1 MAEIKQLFTPK
12 QDSPSQAADLINI
25 SRTLPPSLK
34 AAFADKTEHFSE
46 HEFGYYA
53 DLSSANNVGEFKSK
67 ILTIVQGFGFS
78 DFSFMRMHCGDIDSK
93 LLVTGPEEM
102 LSAYFD
108 QNFMKY
114 DMILPY
120 TEQSLEPIFLSEI
133 REYAAKSPF
142 ENETTRVMRSIY
154 ELNKSYGFY
163 DYYNIPIK
171 ALNGEGNVL
180 FSVTIRGYSPTE
192 IKRAVDESKIALLL
206 LCEAIDFVVT
216 QKFAND
222 LIGERVA
229 APIDVVINPRPLRV
243 LQALANNDFN
253 IMQVAEH
260 LNISA
265 VTANKHLETAR
276 KALGVRTNYAAIK
289 KAVLNGLI
297 NYEK

>member
-1 MAEIKQLFTPK
+1 MAEIKQLFTR
-12 QDSPSQAADLINI
+12 DDDFRNRAADLINV
-25 SRTLPPSLK
+25 SRTLPPNLK

-46 HEFGYYA
+46 YEFGYYV
-53 DLSSANNVGEFKSK
+53 DLSSAKNVDEFRRK
-67 ILTIVQGFGFS
+67 IHAIVQSFGFS
-78 DFSFMRMHCGDIDSK
+78 DFSFVRMHCGDIDSK
-93 LLVTGPEEM
+93 LLVTGPSEM

-120 TEQSLEPIFLSEI
+120 TEQSLEPIYLSDI
-133 REYAAKSPF
+133 REYANNSPF
-142 ENETTRVMRSIY
+142 ETEITRGMKSIY

-216 QKFAND
+216 HKFSDD
-222 LIGERVA
+222 LIGDRMATPEG
-229 APIDVVINPRPLRV
+229 ITINPRPLRV

-253 IMQVAEH
+253 IMQVADH

-276 KALGVRTNYAAIK
+276 KALAVRTNYAAIK
-289 KAVLNGLI
+289 KAILNGLI
-297 NYEK
+297 SYDK

>member
-1 MAEIKQLFTPK
+1 MTQLFTR
-12 QDSPSQAADLINI
+12 DDDFRNQAADLIHI
-25 SRTLPPSLK
+25 SRTLPPNLK

-46 HEFGYYA
+46 YEFGYYA
-53 DLSSANNVGEFKSK
+53 DLSSANSVGEFKNK
-67 ILTIVQGFGFS
+67 IHSIVQGFGFS
-78 DFSFMRMHCGDIDSK
+78 DFSFVRMHCGDIDSK
-93 LLVTGPEEM
+93 LLVTGSEEM

-133 REYAAKSPF
+133 RDYVSKSPF
-142 ENETTRVMRSIY
+142 QNETTRGMKSIY
-154 ELNKSYGFY
+154 ELNKSYGFH
-163 DYYNIPIK
+163 DYYNIPVK

-192 IKRAVDESKIALLL
+192 IKRAVDKSKVALLL

-216 QKFAND
+216 QKFSED

-229 APIDVVINPRPLRV
+229 APEGIAINPRPLRV

-289 KAVLNGLI
+289 KAILNGLI
-297 NYEK
+297 NYGK

>member
-1 MAEIKQLFTPK
+1 MSEVTQLFTR
-12 QDSPSQAADLINI
+12 DDDFRNQAADLIHI
-25 SRTLPPSLK
+25 SRTLPPNLK
-34 AAFADKTEHFSE
+34 AAFADKTENFAE

-53 DLSSANNVGEFKSK
+53 DLSSANNVGEFKHK
-67 ILTIVQGFGFS
+67 ILAIIQGFGFS
-78 DFSFMRMHCGDIDSK
+78 DFAFMRMHCGDIDSK

-142 ENETTRVMRSIY
+142 ENETTRAMRSIY

-180 FSVTIRGYSPTE
+180 FSVTIRGYGPTE
-192 IKRAVDESKIALLL
+192 IKRAVDESKVALLL

-216 QKFAND
+216 QKFSND

-229 APIDVVINPRPLRV
+229 TLTDISINPRPLRV

-297 NYEK
+297 QYDK

>member
-1 MAEIKQLFTPK
+1 MTQLFTR
-12 QDSPSQAADLINI
+12 DDDFHNQAADLIHI
-25 SRTLPPSLK
+25 SRTLPPNLK
-34 AAFADKTEHFSE
+34 AAFADKTEHFAE

-53 DLSSANNVGEFKSK
+53 DLSSANSVREFKNK
-67 ILTIVQGFGFS
+67 IHSIVKEFGFS
-78 DFSFMRMHCGDIDSK
+78 DFSFVRMHCGDIDSK

-120 TEQSLEPIFLSEI
+120 TEQNLEPIFLSEI
-133 REYAAKSPF
+133 RDYVSKSPF
-142 ENETTRVMRSIY
+142 QNETTRGMQSIH
-154 ELNKSYGFY
+154 ELNKSYGFH
-163 DYYNIPIK
+163 DYYNIPVK

-180 FSVTIRGYSPTE
+180 FSVTIRGYSPIE
-192 IKRAVDESKIALLL
+192 IKRAVDESKVALLL

-216 QKFAND
+216 QKFSED
-222 LIGERVA
+222 LIGERIA
-229 APIDVVINPRPLRV
+229 TPAGIAINPRPLRV

-289 KAVLNGLI
+289 KGILNGLI

>member
-1 MAEIKQLFTPK
+1 MAEITQLFIRN
-12 QDSPSQAADLINI
+12 DDFRNQAADLVNVSI
-25 SRTLPPSLK
+25 TLPPNLK
-34 AAFADKTEHFSE
+34 AAFSDKTEHFSE
-46 HEFGYYA
+46 YEFGYYA
-53 DLSSANNVGEFKSK
+53 DLSSAKNVGEFKNK
-67 ILTIVQGFGFS
+67 IHTIIQGFGFS
-78 DFSFMRMHCGDIDSK
+78 DFSFVRMHCGDIDSR

-102 LSAYFD
+102 LTAYFD

-120 TEQSLEPIFLSEI
+120 IEQSVEPIFLSEI
-133 REYAAKSPF
+133 RDYAAKSPF
-142 ENETTRVMRSIY
+142 QNETTRGMKAIY

-180 FSVTIRGYSPTE
+180 FSVTIRGYGPTE
-192 IKRAVDESKIALLL
+192 IKRAVEESKVALLL

-216 QKFAND
+216 QKFSDD

-229 APIDVVINPRPLRV
+229 TPEDIAINPRPLRV

-253 IMQVAEH
+253 IMQVADH

-276 KALGVRTNYAAIK
+276 KALAVRTNYAAIK
-289 KAVLNGLI
+289 KGILIGLI
-297 NYEK
+297 SYE

>member
-1 MAEIKQLFTPK
+1 MSEVTKLFTRDDDFRN
-12 QDSPSQAADLINI
+12 QTADLIHI
-25 SRTLPPSLK
+25 SRTLPPNLK
-34 AAFADKTEHFSE
+34 DAFADKTEHFSE
-46 HEFGYYA
+46 YEFGYYA
-53 DLSSANNVGEFKSK
+53 DLSSAKNAGEFKNK
-67 ILTIVQGFGFS
+67 IHTIVQSFGFS
-78 DFSFMRMHCGDIDSK
+78 DFSFVRMHCGDIDSK
-93 LLVTGPEEM
+93 LLVTGPDEM

-120 TEQSLEPIFLSEI
+120 TEQGLEPIFLSKI
-133 REYAAKSPF
+133 REYVSNSPF
-142 ENETTRVMRSIY
+142 ETETTRVMKSIY

-180 FSVTIRGYSPTE
+180 FSVTIGGYSPTE
-192 IKRAVDESKIALLL
+192 IKRAVDESKVALLL

-216 QKFAND
+216 HKFSDD

-229 APIDVVINPRPLRV
+229 TPEGIAINPRPLRV

-289 KAVLNGLI
+289 KGILNGLI

>member
-1 MAEIKQLFTPK
+1 
-12 QDSPSQAADLINI
+12 
-25 SRTLPPSLK
+25 
-34 AAFADKTEHFSE
+34 
-46 HEFGYYA
+46 
-53 DLSSANNVGEFKSK
+53 
-67 ILTIVQGFGFS
+67 
-78 DFSFMRMHCGDIDSK
+78 MHCGDIDSK
-93 LLVTGPEEM
+93 LLVTGPKEM

-120 TEQSLEPIFLSEI
+120 TEQSIEPIFLSEI

-142 ENETTRVMRSIY
+142 ENETTRGMKAIY

-180 FSVTIRGYSPTE
+180 FSVTIRGYGPTE
-192 IKRAVDESKIALLL
+192 IKRAVEESKVALLL

-216 QKFAND
+216 HKFSDD

-229 APIDVVINPRPLRV
+229 TSEGITINPRPLRV

-276 KALGVRTNYAAIK
+276 KVLAVRTNYAAIK